1 MEPLSYSAVLRSDFY
16 AQGFSPPLYYQSASA
31 LLVFSIPADV
41 FWPYFAGAA
50 TLVIGL
56 GTSIKNRIGQASGFD
71 KFILFG
77 PLLFAIAMAVFGA
90 DHFVTVSFAAKIV
103 PSWIPGRLF
112 WAYFVGF
119 ALLAA
124 ALSLATT
131 LKWRLAA
138 ALLGIMIFLFV
149 LTIHI
154 PGLLAPPHDK
164 IFLTLLLRDLTLS
177 AGALAF
183 AASQTGTA

>member
-1 MEPLSYSAVLRSDFY
+1 MRIVRLMEPLSYSAVLRSDFY

-112 WAYFVGF
+112 WAY
-119 ALLAA
+119 
-124 ALSLATT
+124 
-131 LKWRLAA
+131 RLC
-138 ALLGIMIFLFV
+138 
-149 LTIHI
+149 
-154 PGLLAPPHDK
+154 
-164 IFLTLLLRDLTLS
+164 S
-177 AGALAF
+177 A
-183 AASQTGTA
+183 S